1 MASAI
6 AACMRATGPRLA
18 IATAAPLA
26 RPATELRAALA
37 ARGFGADDGV
47 AIDLGPTT
55 SDILARDAAGC
66 GAPAFGAPTFG
77 AAGLAA
83 AAGSRRCTAGQASSA
98 PAAIR
103 KKATRSSMALA
114 WCSSVFAVAAF

>member
-6 AACMRATGPRLA
+6 AACMRATGPRPTV
-18 IATAAPLA
+18 ATAAPLA

-37 ARGFGADDGV
+37 ATGFGADDGV
-47 AIDLGPTT
+47 TIDLGSTT
-55 SDILARDAAGC
+55 SDILARDAAGF
-66 GAPAFGAPTFG
+66 GALAFGALAFGAPTFG

-103 KKATRSSMALA
+103 KKATR
-114 WCSSVFAVAAF
+114 